1 MLRGDD
7 HGIQVDGL
15 VVLVVGEGHLGFT
28 IWAYVR
34 HNAFFPHL
42 SQPSCQA
49 VRQRN
54 GQRHELG
61 SFVGGVAEHQALV
74 AGTVA
79 VVVFYFLARAHL
91 MGVFHTGADFVTLL
105 TDSDGH
111 AAGST
116 VEAYLGGGEANV
128 AEAVTHQLRNFDV
141 AGAAYLPHHMN
152 KPGGHHGFHGN
163 VRVGVFGEHGVQDG
177 VRDGVADFIRV
188 AFRDGF
194 AGEKAE
200 LAV

>member
-1 MLRGDD
+1 M
-7 HGIQVDGL
+7 
-15 VVLVVGEGHLGFT
+15 
-28 IWAYVR
+28 
-34 HNAFFPHL
+34 
-42 SQPSCQA
+42 
-49 VRQRN
+49 RQRN